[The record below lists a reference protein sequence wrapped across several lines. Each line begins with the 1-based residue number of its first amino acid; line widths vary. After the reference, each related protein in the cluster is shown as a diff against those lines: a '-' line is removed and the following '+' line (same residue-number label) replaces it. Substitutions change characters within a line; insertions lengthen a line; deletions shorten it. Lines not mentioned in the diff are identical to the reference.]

1 MRAVIQRVK
10 EASVAVDN
18 KKVSSIHSGVVILL
32 GVAMGDTEED
42 AGFLAR
48 KISDLRIFEDEH
60 GKMNL
65 SLLDINGEALI
76 VSQFTLVADMKKKG
90 RRPSFDTVAPPEDA
104 RRLYYFFVEKIKE
117 KGLRAE
123 TGIFQA
129 EMLVHI
135 CNDGPVTFV
144 MDTR

>member
-10 EASVAVDN
+10 EASVTVDN
-18 KKVSSIHSGVVILL
+18 KEVSSIRSGIVIFL
-32 GVAMGDTEED
+32 GVARDDSEED
-42 AGFLAR
+42 AGFLAK
-48 KISDLRIFEDEH
+48 KIPDLRIFEDEH

-76 VSQFTLVADMKKKG
+76 VSQFTLVADMKKG

-104 RRLYYFFVEKIKE
+104 RQLYDFFVEKIKE
-117 KGLRAE
+117 KGLRTE
-123 TGIFQA
+123 TGIFQT